1 MMGRIASL
9 SLCPTET
16 RKQALAL
23 AADTAKDPLS
33 FDVVTAVVQAK
44 FQGVNQTILRGA
56 IQRYGSGLRRF
67 SDFPEQCDKEAMN
80 KIGTLKVLDD
90 QDNRE
95 LVSKLPKRA
104 IVRWSLVVH
113 QFKTE
118 QGTIPPFSEF
128 VKFPSR
134 D

>member
-1 MMGRIASL
+1 M
-9 SLCPTET
+9 
-16 RKQALAL
+16 
-23 AADTAKDPLS
+23 ADAAKDPLS
-33 FDVVTAVVQAK
+33 FDVVTSVVYAK

-67 SDFPEQCDKEAMN
+67 SDFPVQCDKEAMN

-95 LVSKLPKRA
+95 LVSKLPKWA

-128 VKFPSR
+128 VKFSSR